1 MSKIALVI
9 AAAALALPAAGNA
22 AQTPISLRDSFRI
35 GSSGSVFCS
44 GQNVTAD
51 RALTG
56 MFDRGYSLVCRDA
69 AEPVGQFYAL
79 RLDGDPAPRLARARA
94 ERATCG
100 APGQGVVPGL
110 GAVEV
115 IDCKTKTTGL
125 PYRVYQLTRGK
136 LYYSAEGLAG
146 YDSALQL
153 GLHTVVSDKPVKGE
167 ISIATTGAGDPA
179 AFARVQA
186 GTLDPTRALAE
197 AYRRNNAG
205 SYADSAEFFA
215 AVSTAQDAPVS
226 RAEGLVNEALQKSN
240 LGRYAEAD
248 ALFNRAE
255 DQVSNNPIVARQ
267 LRNYRA
273 MHLLNQGQPAEA
285 VKELDKPL
293 PVGAQLASNEAIA
306 KLVIDPSTAQRLN
319 AESPISRQIGG
330 ISEDLLPE
338 EKADILDGQA
348 LQLRGAA
355 LRLLDKEAEAS
366 AAFVQ
371 ANEKL
376 ASVRGGNVS
385 SVVWMR
391 AQILG
396 DRAAVAESGG
406 RAAEAE
412 QLHNQSVAMLEA
424 SYPGSA
430 ALLSARARLA
440 GFLARTGRTD
450 AAEKMFGEIVTA
462 LAAAGSGAP
471 SLTRVLAPYAEL
483 LLKKGNSPEALG
495 QFFEATQV
503 MLRPGVAQ
511 TQAVLARELS
521 GGSDD
526 AARLFRQAVT
536 LTRQVE
542 RAQVELKRLEALAQP
557 SPEDQVRTRALKAAL
572 ARTRKEQ
579 VETQSR
585 LAAYPRFRAVSA
597 DTLSLAELQKLLR
610 DGEAY
615 YKMTVVGERIYALFA
630 TPKGARAIRIEPTA
644 KELETAVDAL
654 RETISVEEGGKR
666 VTYAFDVGLARNL
679 FVQLFQPFEGELAG
693 VRHLIFEPDGAMLR
707 LPPNLLL
714 MNDNGLDAYRK
725 RAASGGDGEF
735 DFRGLQWLGRDRDIS
750 TSVSARSFNEVR
762 SAPPAAGLRQYLGLG
777 QNSLPPATMTLASA
791 TTQDRDCVLSLATW
805 NAPISPTELRIAGG
819 ILSGGDPANAQ
830 VLTGDAFTDTA
841 LMSRTDLSQYR
852 IIHFATHGI
861 VTPPQRKC
869 PVQPALITSFGASG
883 SDGLLT
889 FKEIFDLRLDADIVI
904 LSACD
909 TASEASTAATRAA
922 GLATGGDV
930 ALDGLVRAF
939 VAAGSRLVVASHW
952 PVPDDFNATQ
962 RLITGLF
969 SAPAG
974 TSTVTALRLSQRQL
988 MDDPATSHPFYWS
1001 GFASIGDGTAPV
1013 IRKPQNV
1020 AALGN

>member
-1 MSKIALVI
+1 MRKLTLVTAAVALS
-9 AAAALALPAAGNA
+9 LPASLGA
-22 AQTPISLRDSFRI
+22 AETPISLRDSFRI
-35 GSSGSVFCS
+35 GSEGSVFCS
-44 GQNVTAD
+44 GQNVSTD

-56 MFDRGYSLVCRDA
+56 MFDRGYSVVCRDA
-69 AEPVGQFYAL
+69 AEPVGQIYAL
-79 RLDGDPAPRLARARA
+79 RVDGAPAPRLASARA
-94 ERATCG
+94 QRVTCG
-100 APGQGVVPGL
+100 AASQTNLAGV

-115 IDCKTKTTGL
+115 LECQTKTTGL
-125 PYRVYQLTRGK
+125 PYRVYQFSKGK
-136 LYYSAEGLAG
+136 LYYSAEGLVG
-146 YDSALQL
+146 YDSALRL
-153 GLHTVVSDKPVKGE
+153 GLQTVVSNKPVKGE
-167 ISIATTGAGDPA
+167 VSIATTGAGDPA

-215 AVSTAQDAPVS
+215 AVSSAQDAPVS

-248 ALFNRAE
+248 GLFNRAE
-255 DQVSNNPIVARQ
+255 SLIANDPIVARQ

-285 VKELDKPL
+285 VTELDKPL
-293 PVGAQLASNEAIA
+293 PEGAQLASKNAVA
-306 KLVIDPSTAQRLN
+306 KLTIDSSTSKRLN

-330 ISEDLLPE
+330 VSEELLPE

-355 LRLLDKEAEAS
+355 LRLLDKETEAA

-376 ASVRGGNVS
+376 ASVRGGNVT

-396 DRAAVAESGG
+396 DRAAVAEAGG
-406 RAAEAE
+406 KSAEAE
-412 QLHNQSVAMLEA
+412 QLHMQSVAMLEA

-430 ALLSARARLA
+430 ALLSARARHA
-440 GFLARTGRTD
+440 GFLARTGRTEE
-450 AAEKMFGEIVTA
+450 AEKMFAEIVQA
-462 LAAAGSGAP
+462 LADAGSGAP

-483 LLKKGNSPEALG
+483 LLKKGDNPEALG
-495 QFFEATQV
+495 KFFEATQV

-542 RAQVELKRLEALAQP
+542 RAQVELKRLEAMTQP
-557 SPEDQVRTRALKAAL
+557 SPEDQVRTRALKVAL
-572 ARTRKEQ
+572 ARSRGEQ

-585 LAAYPRFRAVSA
+585 LAAFPRFRAVSA
-597 DTLSLAELQKLLR
+597 DTLSLPELQKLLR

-615 YKMTVVGERIYALFA
+615 YKMTVVGDRVYALFA
-630 TPKGARAIRIEPTA
+630 TPKTARAIRIEGTA

-679 FVQLFQPFEGELAG
+679 FVQLFQPFQADLAS
-693 VRHLIFEPDGAMLR
+693 VRHLVFEPDGAMLR

-714 MNDNGLDAYRK
+714 MNDTGLDAYRK
-725 RAASGGDGEF
+725 RAAAGGDAEF
-735 DFRGLQWLGRDRDIS
+735 DFSGLQWLGRDRDIS

-762 SAPPAAGLRQYLGLG
+762 SAPPAAGARQYLGLG
-777 QNSLPPATMTLASA
+777 QNSLPPATMTLAA
-791 TTQDRDCVLSLATW
+791 AATQDRDCVLSLNTW

-819 ILSGGDPANAQ
+819 ILATGDPASAQ
-830 VLTGDAFTDTA
+830 VVTGDAFTDTA

-869 PVQPALITSFGASG
+869 PVQPALITSFGPSG

-969 SAPAG
+969 KAPAG

-1001 GFASIGDGTAPV
+1001 AFASIGDDSAPV
-1013 IRKPQNV
+1013 IRKPVNV
-1020 AALGN
+1020 AAMAK

>member
-9 AAAALALPAAGNA
+9 AAAAIALPVSVGAAE
-22 AQTPISLRDSFRI
+22 TPISLRDSFRI
-35 GSSGSVFCS
+35 GNEGSVFCS
-44 GQNVTAD
+44 GQNVSTD
-51 RALTG
+51 RTLTG
-56 MFDRGYSLVCRDA
+56 MFDRGYSVVCRDA
-69 AEPVGQFYAL
+69 AEPVGQIYAL
-79 RLDGDPAPRLARARA
+79 RVAGSPQARLVAARADRV
-94 ERATCG
+94 TCG
-100 APGQGVVPGL
+100 APAQTNLPGV
-110 GAVEV
+110 GAVEMLE
-115 IDCKTKTTGL
+115 CTTKATGL
-125 PYRVYQLTRGK
+125 PYRVYQLSKGK
-136 LYYSAEGLAG
+136 LYYSAEGLVG
-146 YDSALQL
+146 YDSALRL
-153 GLHTVVSDKPVKGE
+153 GLHTVISDKPVKGE
-167 ISIATTGAGDPA
+167 VSIATTGAGDPG

-186 GTLDPTRALAE
+186 GMLDPTRALAE

-205 SYADSAEFFA
+205 SYAESAEFFA
-215 AVSTAQDAPVS
+215 AVSTAQDGPVS
-226 RAEGLVNEALQKSN
+226 RAEGVVNEALQKSN

-248 ALFNRAE
+248 SLFNRAE
-255 DQVSNNPIVARQ
+255 GMIANDPIVARQ

-273 MHLLNQGQPAEA
+273 MHLLNQGKPAEA
-285 VKELDKPL
+285 VAELDKPL
-293 PVGAQLASNEAIA
+293 PEGAQLASNDAVA
-306 KLVIDPSTAQRLN
+306 KLVIDQSTSKRLN
-319 AESPISRQIGG
+319 AESPISRQIG
-330 ISEDLLPE
+330 STTEELLPE

-348 LQLRGAA
+348 LQLRGSA
-355 LRLLDKEAEAS
+355 LRLEDKEAEA
-366 AAFVQ
+366 AASFVQ

-376 ASVRGGNVS
+376 AGVRGGKIS
-385 SVVWMR
+385 SVWMR

-396 DRAAVAESGG
+396 DRAAVAEQGHKN
-406 RAAEAE
+406 AEAE
-412 QLHNQSVAMLEA
+412 QLHQESVAMLEA

-430 ALLSARARLA
+430 ALLSARARHA
-440 GFLARTGRTD
+440 GFLARIGRTD
-450 AAEKMFGEIVTA
+450 EAEKIFSEIVTA
-462 LAAAGSGAP
+462 LADAGSGAP

-483 LLKKGNSPEALG
+483 LLKKGDDPIALG
-495 QFFEATQV
+495 RFFEATQV

-542 RAQVELKRLEALAQP
+542 RAQVELRRLEAVTQP
-557 SPEDQVRTRALKAAL
+557 SPEDQVRMRALKVAL
-572 ARTRKEQ
+572 ARTRNEQ

-597 DTLSLAELQKLLR
+597 NTLSLAELQKLLR
-610 DGEAY
+610 EGEAY
-615 YKMTVVGERIYALFA
+615 YKMTVVGDRVYALFA
-630 TPKGARAIRIEPTA
+630 TPKSARAIRIEATA

-666 VTYAFDVGLARNL
+666 VTYAFDVGLARHL
-679 FVQLFQPFEGELAG
+679 FVQLFQPIGAELAG
-693 VRHLIFEPDGAMLR
+693 VRHLVFEPDGAMLR

-725 RAASGGDGEF
+725 RAATGGDAEF
-735 DFRGLQWLGRDRDIS
+735 DFTGLQWLGRDRDIS
-750 TSVSARSFNEVR
+750 TSVSARAFNEVR
-762 SAPPAAGLRQYLGLG
+762 TAPPAAGLRQYLGLG
-777 QNSLPPATMTLASA
+777 QNSPPPATMTLAA
-791 TTQDRDCVLSLATW
+791 TTQDRDCVLSLSTW

-819 ILSGGDPANAQ
+819 ILASSDPANAQ
-830 VLTGDAFTDTA
+830 VVTGDAFTDTA
-841 LMSRTDLSQYR
+841 VMSRTDLSQYR

-889 FKEIFDLRLDADIVI
+889 FKEIFDLRLDADLVI

-922 GLATGGDV
+922 GLSTGGDV

-939 VAAGSRLVVASHW
+939 VAAGGRLVVASHW

-969 SAPAG
+969 KAPPG
-974 TSTVTALRLSQRQL
+974 TATATALRMSQREL

-1001 GFASIGDGTAPV
+1001 AFASIGDGSAPV
-1013 IRKPQNV
+1013 IRKPVNV
-1020 AALGN
+1020 AAVTK

>member
-1 MSKIALVI
+1 MSRFALVV
-9 AAAALALPAAGNA
+9 AAAALALPSATMAAE
-22 AQTPISLRDSFRI
+22 TPISLRDSFRI
-35 GSSGSVFCS
+35 GSAGSVFCS
-44 GQNVTAD
+44 GQNVSTD
-51 RALTG
+51 RVLSG

-69 AEPVGQFYAL
+69 AEPVGQIYAL
-79 RLDGDPAPRLARARA
+79 RIDGNPAPRLAAARA
-94 ERATCG
+94 ERVTCG
-100 APGQGVVPGL
+100 ASGQANLPGL
-110 GAVEV
+110 GAVAV
-115 IDCKTKTTGL
+115 TQCTTRASNL
-125 PYRVYQLTRGK
+125 PYRVYQLSRGK
-136 LYYSAEGLAG
+136 LLYSAEGLAG

-153 GLHTVVSDKPVKGE
+153 GLRTLVSDKPVKGE
-167 ISIATTGAGDPA
+167 VSIATTGAGDPA

-186 GTLDPTRALAE
+186 GTLDSTRALAE

-215 AVSTAQDAPVS
+215 AVSSAQDATVS

-255 DQVSNNPIVARQ
+255 DLVANNPIVARQ

-285 VKELDKPL
+285 VKELDKDL
-293 PVGAQLASNEAIA
+293 PVGAQLASSEAVA
-306 KLVIDPSTAQRLN
+306 KLEIDPSTAKRLN

-330 ISEDLLPE
+330 ISEELLPE

-355 LRLLDKEAEAS
+355 LRLLDKETEAA

-396 DRAAVAESGG
+396 DRAAVAEAGG
-406 RAAEAE
+406 RISEAE
-412 QLHNQSVAMLEA
+412 QLHTQSVAMLEA

-440 GFLARTGRTD
+440 GFLARTGRPQ
-450 AAEKMFGEIVTA
+450 AAEAMFAEIVKA
-462 LAAAGSGAP
+462 LAETGSGAP
-471 SLTRVLAPYAEL
+471 SLTKVLAPYAEL

-526 AARLFRQAVT
+526 AARLFRQSVT

-542 RAQVELKRLEALAQP
+542 RAEVELKRLEGIAQP
-557 SPEDQVRTRALKAAL
+557 SGEDQVRTRALKVTL
-572 ARTRKEQ
+572 ARARKEQ
-579 VETQSR
+579 VETQAR
-585 LAAYPRFRAVSA
+585 LATFPRFRAVSA

-610 DGEAY
+610 GGEAY
-615 YKMTVVGERIYALFA
+615 YKMTVVGDRVYALLA
-630 TPKGARAIRIEPTA
+630 TPTSARAIRIEPTA
-644 KELETAVDAL
+644 KQLETEVDAL
-654 RETISVEEGGKR
+654 RDTISLEEGGKR
-666 VTYAFDVGLARNL
+666 VTYAFDVGLARHL
-679 FVQLFQPFEGELAG
+679 FVQLFQPFEAELAQ

-714 MNDNGLDAYRK
+714 MSDNGLDAYRK
-725 RAASGGDGEF
+725 RAAAGGDAEF
-735 DFRGLQWLGRDRDIS
+735 DFTGLQWLGRDRDIS
-750 TSVSARSFNEVR
+750 TSVSARAFNEVR
-762 SAPPAAGLRQYLGLG
+762 QAPPAAGSREYLGLG
-777 QNSLPPATMTLASA
+777 QNSRPPATMTLAAAS
-791 TTQDRDCVLSLATW
+791 TDDRDCVLSMATW
-805 NAPISPTELRIAGG
+805 MAPISPKELQIAGG
-819 ILSGGDPANAQ
+819 ILGASDPAD
-830 VLTGDAFTDTA
+830 VEIVTGEAFTDTA
-841 LMSRTDLSQYR
+841 LMSRTDLNQYR

-869 PVQPALITSFGASG
+869 PVQPALITSFGPRG
-883 SDGLLT
+883 SDGMLT
-889 FKEIFDLRLDADIVI
+889 FKEIFDLRLDADLVI

-909 TASEASTAATRAA
+909 TASEASSAATRAA

-939 VAAGSRLVVASHW
+939 VAAGGRLVVASHW

-974 TSTVTALRLSQRQL
+974 TPTVTALRLSQRQL

-1001 GFASIGDGTAPV
+1001 GFATIGDGTAPV
-1013 IRKPQNV
+1013 IRKPPNV
-1020 AALGN
+1020 ASLAN

>member
-1 MSKIALVI
+1 MSKFALAI
-9 AAAALALPAAGNA
+9 SAAALALPVAATA
-22 AQTPISLRDSFRI
+22 AESPISLRDSFRI
-35 GSSGSVFCS
+35 GSGGSVFCS
-44 GQNVTAD
+44 GQNVSAD
-51 RALTG
+51 RALSG
-56 MFDRGYSLVCRDA
+56 MFDRGYSVVCRDA
-69 AEPVGQFYAL
+69 AEPVGRIYAL
-79 RLDGDPAPRLARARA
+79 RLAKDPAVRLANARA
-94 ERATCG
+94 DRVTCG
-100 APGQGVVPGL
+100 AATRTTLAGI
-110 GAVEV
+110 GAVDV
-115 IDCKTKTTGL
+115 LDCKLKTVDL
-125 PYRVYQLTRGK
+125 PYRVYQLRKGK
-136 LYYSAEGLAG
+136 HYYSAEGLVG

-153 GLHTVVSDKPVKGE
+153 GLQTVVSNQLVKGE
-167 ISIATTGAGDPA
+167 VSIATTGAGDPA

-186 GTLDPTRALAE
+186 GTLDPTRAMAE

-215 AVSTAQDAPVS
+215 AVSTALDAPMS
-226 RAEGLVNEALQKSN
+226 RSEGLVNEALQKSN

-248 ALFNRAE
+248 ATFSRAE
-255 DQVSNNPIVARQ
+255 EVVANNPIVARQ

-293 PVGAQLASNEAIA
+293 PLGAQLASNDALT
-306 KLVIDPSTAQRLN
+306 KLMIDPSTSKRLN
-319 AESPISRQIGG
+319 AESPIARQLGG
-330 ISEDLLPE
+330 TTEELLPE

-355 LRLLDKEAEAS
+355 LRLQGREADAS
-366 AAFVQ
+366 AAFAQ

-376 ASVRGGNVS
+376 ASVRGGKVS

-396 DRAAVAESGG
+396 DRAALAESRGA
-406 RAAEAE
+406 AAEAE
-412 QLHNQSVAMLEA
+412 QLFGESVAMLEA

-440 GFLARTGRTD
+440 GFLARAGRTD
-450 AAEKMFGEIVTA
+450 AADQMFAGIVKS
-462 LAAAGSGAP
+462 LAEAGSGAP

-483 LLKKGNSPEALG
+483 LLKKGNNPEAVG

-536 LTRQVE
+536 LTRQIE
-542 RAQVELKRLEALAQP
+542 RAQVELRRLEGLPQP
-557 SPEDQVRTRALKAAL
+557 SPEDQVRMRALKVAL
-572 ARTRKEQ
+572 ASTRKQQ

-585 LAAYPRFRAVSA
+585 LAEFPRFRAVSA
-597 DTLSLAELQKLLR
+597 DTLSLADLQKLLR
-610 DGEAY
+610 PGEAY
-615 YKMTVVGERIYALFA
+615 YKMTVVGERVYALFA
-630 TPKGARAIRIEPTA
+630 TPTSARAVRINAPA
-644 KELETAVDAL
+644 KQLETEVDAL

-666 VTYAFDVGLARNL
+666 MTYAFDVGLARHL
-679 FVQLFQPFEGELAG
+679 FVELFQPFEAELAK

-714 MNDNGLDAYRK
+714 MNEVGLDAYRK
-725 RAASGGDGEF
+725 RAATGGDAEF
-735 DFRGLQWLGRDRDIS
+735 DFTGLQWLGRDRDIS
-750 TSVSARSFNEVR
+750 TSVSARSFHEVR
-762 SAPPAAGLRQYLGLG
+762 SAPPAAGVRQYLGLG
-777 QNSLPPATMTLASA
+777 QNSLPPAAMTLAGAS
-791 TTQDRDCVLSLATW
+791 QDRDCVLSLTTW
-805 NAPISPTELRIAGG
+805 NQPISPTELQIAGG
-819 ILSGGDPANAQ
+819 ILGAANPADAQ

-841 LMSRTDLSQYR
+841 LMSRTDLDQYR

-869 PVQPALITSFGASG
+869 PVQPALITSFGSSG

-889 FKEIFDLRLDADIVI
+889 FKEIFDLRLDADLVI

-909 TASEASTAATRAA
+909 TASEATTAATRAA
-922 GLATGGDV
+922 GLSTGGDV

-939 VAAGSRLVVASHW
+939 VAAGGRLVVASHW

-969 SAPAG
+969 KAPAG
-974 TSTVTALRLSQRQL
+974 TGTVSALRISQQQL

-1001 GFASIGDGTAPV
+1001 AFATIGDGSAPV

-1020 AALGN
+1020 ASLAQ